1 MRYLIL
7 IGYEFLTVFLP
18 FIITFAVL
26 AQFGKRHR
34 RRAPL
39 RRFLL
44 LCVFAV
50 YVSAVFFFTGAGT
63 LFDLLRY
70 GQEIHSDQVNLLP
83 FSKEINVRQYLL
95 NVFLFVPLGVLL
107 PLLWP
112 HTGKLRYSILAGF
125 AFSLLIELS
134 QLCNQRATDV
144 DDLIM
149 NTLGALLGYLLYALP
164 AHFIKRKRGQPEY
177 ARYEPFVYI
186 GVMFF
191 GHFVLYNW
199 LGMVGILFGV

>member
-26 AQFGKRHR
+26 AKHGR
-34 RRAPL
+34 RNGQRTSL

-50 YVSAVFFFTGAGT
+50 YVSAAFFFTGAGT

-70 GQEIHSDQVNLLP
+70 GQEIHSDQLNLLP
-83 FSKEINVRQYLL
+83 FSNEINVRQYIL
-95 NVFLFVPLGVLL
+95 NIFLFVPFGFLL
-107 PLLWP
+107 PLSWP
-112 HTGKLRYSILAGF
+112 RTGKLRYALLAGLS
-125 AFSLLIELS
+125 FSLLIELS

-144 DDLIM
+144 DDLLM
-149 NTLGALLGYLLYALP
+149 NTAGALLGYLLYALP
-164 AHFIKRKRGQPEY
+164 AHFMKRKHGRPEY

-186 GVMFF
+186 GAMFF
-191 GHFVLYNW
+191 GHFLLYNW
-199 LGMVGILFGV
+199 LGMVGILYGN